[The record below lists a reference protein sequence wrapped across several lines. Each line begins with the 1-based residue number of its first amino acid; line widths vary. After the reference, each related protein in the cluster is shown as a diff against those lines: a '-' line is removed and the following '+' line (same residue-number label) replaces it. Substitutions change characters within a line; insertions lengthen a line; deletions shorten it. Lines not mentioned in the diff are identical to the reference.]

1 MLNSDRKIVQDRA
14 IWPISARAATR
25 QIFERLAHRSE
36 LVLLALHLRGSCKRE
51 GLDLTTRPIAV
62 LPQRDELADLRNW
75 KAQIACAADEAQHV
89 DFAFVIVA
97 VAGITPRGLRNE
109 ADRLIMADHPLAD
122 ARSFGSLSYIH
133 VLSPQAAVGRQRRSV
148 SALAA
153 TLTLDSAIAAPAI
166 TGLR

>member
-62 LPQRDELADLRNW
+62 LPQRNELADLRNW
-75 KAQIACAADEAQHV
+75 EAEIARASDETQHV
-89 DFAFVIVA
+89 HLAFV
-97 VAGITPRGLRNE
+97 
-109 ADRLIMADHPLAD
+109 IMADHPLAD